1 MSEFKREKIKNEVI
15 LRLIDEGLIA
25 MKDGAMPA
33 STATSLLKRN
43 WKELSDSGKFFLAR
57 TGLGAILA
65 SHHHKVRDGSR
76 SYPAPP
82 KKSAKEIKERAK
94 LVEMATRQNDEE
106 FAKKLTEELDD
117 FAVMRLGRRLKSA
130 DGRQKP
136 LYDFTERD
144 LLMFGGEAVD
154 QSEGWASKA
163 EWCHRAAK
171 FLARH
176 AVKTVKKLP
185 ENVVRELAD
194 GAELAWRKKPR
205 AGR

>member
-1 MSEFKREKIKNEVI
+1 MSEFKREKIKNTII
-15 LRLIDEGLIA
+15 LRMIDDGLIA
-25 MKDGAMPA
+25 MKAGSMPA
-33 STATSLLKRN
+33 PIAEKLLKSA

-82 KKSAKEIKERAK
+82 KRSPKEIKEREK
-94 LVEMATRQNDEE
+94 LIEMATRQNNEE

-136 LYDFTERD
+136 LYEFTEKD
-144 LLMFGGEAVD
+144 LLTFGGEAVD

-176 AVKTVKKLP
+176 NVKTVKKLP

-205 AGR
+205 K